1 MSNESTASI
10 TTERKRRN
18 KKKKKH
24 YKKTGLS
31 QRFQKRWDSPKK
43 RWDSPKKRWDRSLFP
58 IPAFFFPA
66 LQTAGQ

>member
-43 RWDSPKKRWDRSLFP
+43 RWDRSLFP